1 MRQDNK
7 NCVVVI
13 YRLEVMLAMNKDCST
28 IMDTLQTEL
37 SGSSVIVDVC
47 PRCLILIFRRSV
59 ISEAKMQSKIYR
71 ILEGIPYELWK
82 VSEL

>member
-1 MRQDNK
+1 MRQENK
-7 NCVVVI
+7 DCAVVI
-13 YRLEVMLAMNKDCST
+13 YRIE
-28 IMDTLQTEL
+28 IMIDRNYDKVIGTLQTEL

>member
-1 MRQDNK
+1 MRQENK
-7 NCVVVI
+7 DCAVVI
-13 YRLEVMLAMNKDCST
+13 YRIE
-28 IMDTLQTEL
+28 IMIDRNYDKVIGILQTEL

>member
-1 MRQDNK
+1 MRQK
-7 NCVVVI
+7 NRDCVVI
-13 YRLEVMLAMNKDCST
+13 YKIEIRGLNGGVYYDM
-28 IMDTLQTEL
+28 LQTEL

-47 PRCLILIFRRSV
+47 LRCLILIFRRSV
-59 ISEAKMQSKIYR
+59 IGEAEMQSKIYR